1 MIRIL
6 SGLLAVV
13 SVVATVFFFM
23 WRLDANQLSYVK
35 TERDSLKLG
44 VEQLQKSIKSMES
57 VCQSEDKNTSE
68 LILETNSITDNT
80 QDIKQEIVAI
90 PSIPKTSSKKPSV
103 SQQTTEQ
110 NNEKANVVDID
121 GVLDPA
127 LTSLLNKSYD
137 STK

>member
-13 SVVATVFFFM
+13 LVVATVFFFM

-57 VCQSEDKNTSE
+57 ACQSEDKNTSE
-68 LILETNSITDNT
+68 LILETNSITDNA
-80 QDIKQEIVAI
+80 QDIKQEIAAI
-90 PSIPKTSSKKPSV
+90 PSIPKITPKKPSV
-103 SQQTTEQ
+103 SLQTTEQ

-127 LTSLLNKSYD
+127 LTSLLNKAYD

>member
-57 VCQSEDKNTSE
+57 ACQSEDKNTSE
-68 LILETNSITDNT
+68 LILETNSITDNA
-80 QDIKQEIVAI
+80 QDIKQEIAAI
-90 PSIPKTSSKKPSV
+90 PSTPKTTPKKSSV
-103 SQQTTEQ
+103 SLQTTEQ

-127 LTSLLNKSYD
+127 LTSLLNKAYD
-137 STK
+137 NTK

>member
-6 SGLLAVV
+6 SSLLAIV
-13 SVVATVFFFM
+13 SIVATVFFFM
-23 WRLDANQLSYVK
+23 WRLEVAQVHLVTS
-35 TERDSLKLG
+35 ERDSLKLG

-57 VCQSEDKNTSE
+57 ACQSEDKNTSE
-68 LILETNSITDNT
+68 LILETNSITDNA
-80 QDIKQEIVAI
+80 QDIKQEIAAI
-90 PSIPKTSSKKPSV
+90 PSIPKTTLKKPSV
-103 SQQTTEQ
+103 SLQTTEQ

-127 LTSLLNKSYD
+127 LTSLLNKAYD